1 VLLVELA
8 LVFCSQHEFETEL
21 VKHCYCW

>member
-8 LVFCSQHEFETEL
+8 LVLCSQHEFETEL